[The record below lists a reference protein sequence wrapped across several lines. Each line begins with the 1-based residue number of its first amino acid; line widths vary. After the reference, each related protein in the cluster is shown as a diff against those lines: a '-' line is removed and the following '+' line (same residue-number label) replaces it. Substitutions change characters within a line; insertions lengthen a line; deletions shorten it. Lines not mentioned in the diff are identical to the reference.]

1 MMSFAVLQ
9 HLLVQQLFRIQF
21 SFNLVS
27 ISISMACPVLIADVR
42 VLAGEGPPV
51 LTSPTIQ
58 LGMWTAAFSAM
69 ASFLS
74 ALGLGE
80 IEASSLAAWLH
91 EAVGMGTILLGGHR
105 NGDHLLLR
113 EVSHPVLASVALTD
127 RLQEL
132 QHLLESLKAPTVY
145 LIVQSSEDK
154 GIILQSQLSGTM
166 SLFEHINTMGFSFA
180 APLFTAFLASVEQA
194 ISDIQMQSAMH
205 PESAGFIFDSAGFAS
220 SSGDPH

>member
-1 MMSFAVLQ
+1 MTFAVLQ
-9 HLLVQQLFRIQF
+9 HFLVSSYFGFRSPSISF
-21 SFNLVS
+21 SFV
-27 ISISMACPVLIADVR
+27 SMACPVLIADVR

-80 IEASSLAAWLH
+80 TEASSLAAWLH

-127 RLQEL
+127 RLQEM

-145 LIVQSSEDK
+145 VIVQSYEDK
-154 GIILQSQLSGTM
+154 GILLQSQLSGTM

>member
-1 MMSFAVLQ
+1 MMIFAVLQ
-9 HLLVQQLFRIQF
+9 HSLSSSYFGF
-21 SFNLVS
+21 SSRSTLVS
-27 ISISMACPVLIADVR
+27 ILISMACPVLIADVR

-91 EAVGMGTILLGGHR
+91 EAVEMGTILLGGHR

-145 LIVQSSEDK
+145 LIEDK
-154 GIILQSQLSGTM
+154 GIILQSQLSGAM

-205 PESAGFIFDSAGFAS
+205 PESAGLIFDSAGFAS

>member
-1 MMSFAVLQ
+1 MSSYSNTYNIVPAICQLYSPECVEQLLIDRVNFIMIFAVLQ
-9 HLLVQQLFRIQF
+9 HLRVQQLFRIQF
-21 SFNLVS
+21 SFNFIS

-127 RLQEL
+127 RLQDL
-132 QHLLESLKAPTVY
+132 QHLDRVF
-145 LIVQSSEDK
+145 DC
-154 GIILQSQLSGTM
+154 
-166 SLFEHINTMGFSFA
+166 
-180 APLFTAFLASVEQA
+180 A
-194 ISDIQMQSAMH
+194 IA
-205 PESAGFIFDSAGFAS
+205 
-220 SSGDPH
+220 

>member
-1 MMSFAVLQ
+1 
-9 HLLVQQLFRIQF
+9 
-21 SFNLVS
+21 
-27 ISISMACPVLIADVR
+27 MACPVLIADVR

-80 IEASSLAAWLH
+80 IEAASLAAWLH
-91 EAVGMGTILLGGHR
+91 GAVEMGTILLGGHR

-113 EVSHPVLASVALTD
+113 EVSHPVLAPVTLTD

-132 QHLLESLKAPTVY
+132 QHLLDSLKAPTVY

-154 GIILQSQLSGTM
+154 GIILQSQLSGAM

-220 SSGDPH
+220 SRGDPH